1 MKEVIL
7 NVVDLIGEYT
17 RFAFVRYCRQTILD
31 GNDLRSIY
39 MCIHCD
45 TINEGREKPF
55 YEYGCVNALSCL
67 YAEFA
72 VCIVHSRW
80 QH

>member
-1 MKEVIL
+1 MIEVIL
-7 NVVDLIGEYT
+7 NVIDLIGEYT

-39 MCIHCD
+39 MYIYYD
-45 TINEGREKPF
+45 TFDEGREKPF
-55 YEYGCVNALSCL
+55 YEYGCVNALSSL

-72 VCIVHSRW
+72 AYVAHKS
-80 QH
+80 